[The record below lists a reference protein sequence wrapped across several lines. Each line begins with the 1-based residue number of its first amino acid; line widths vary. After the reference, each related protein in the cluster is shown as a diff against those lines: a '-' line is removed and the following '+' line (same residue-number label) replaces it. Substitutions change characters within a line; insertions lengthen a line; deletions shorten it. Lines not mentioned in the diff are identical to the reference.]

1 VVAKEDKEMV
11 INNQYGILLTS
22 SEVAR
27 MLNVHINT
35 VRRWENDGM
44 LRALR
49 LGTRGD
55 RRFTREE
62 ISRYLGQLNGNRH
75 MP

>member
-1 VVAKEDKEMV
+1 MV
-11 INNQYGILLTS
+11 ISEQYGVLFTP

-27 MLNVHINT
+27 ILNVHINT

-49 LGTRGD
+49 LPTRGD

-62 ISRYLGQLNGNRH
+62 ISRYLGQLNGNH
-75 MP
+75 H

>member
-1 VVAKEDKEMV
+1 MV
-11 INNQYGILLTS
+11 INRQYGVLLTP

-27 MLNVHINT
+27 MLNVHIST
-35 VRRWENDGM
+35 VRRWENKGM

-55 RRFTREE
+55 RRFLREE
-62 ISRYLGQLNGNRH
+62 ISRYLGQFNGNH
-75 MP
+75 HTL

>member
-1 VVAKEDKEMV
+1 MV
-11 INNQYGILLTS
+11 INKQYGVLLTP

-35 VRRWENDGM
+35 VRRWENKGI
-44 LRALR
+44 LHAFH

-62 ISRYLGQLNGNRH
+62 VSRYLGQFNGNRRTL
-75 MP
+75 

>member
-1 VVAKEDKEMV
+1 MTSE
-11 INNQYGILLTS
+11 QYGVLLTS

-27 MLNVHINT
+27 MLNVHIDT
-35 VRRWENDGM
+35 VRRWENDG
-44 LRALR
+44 LLHALR

-62 ISRYLGQLNGNRH
+62 ISRYLGQFNGNH
-75 MP
+75 HTL

>member
-1 VVAKEDKEMV
+1 MV
-11 INNQYGILLTS
+11 INRQYGVLLTP

-35 VRRWENDGM
+35 VRRWENKGM

-55 RRFTREE
+55 RRFTGEE
-62 ISRYLGQLNGNRH
+62 VSRYLGQFNGNRH
-75 MP
+75 TL